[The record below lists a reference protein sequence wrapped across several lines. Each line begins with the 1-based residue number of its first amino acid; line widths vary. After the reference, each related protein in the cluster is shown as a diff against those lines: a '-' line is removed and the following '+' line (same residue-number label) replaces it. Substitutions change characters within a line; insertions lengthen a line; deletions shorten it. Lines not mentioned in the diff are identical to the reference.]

1 MMEQDIK
8 LHDITMIE
16 LMSST
21 ITRKERISIM
31 VILKNIIK
39 TKNSVSAN
47 YYPEG
52 NMNEDGF
59 MEMSIPDKKIIA
71 HKKAVEYSTAPAHV
85 MYALRDI
92 VDVDKDDFPEEIAV
106 LWY

>member
-1 MMEQDIK
+1 MEQDIK

-52 NMNEDGF
+52 NMNEEGF
-59 MEMSIPDKKIIA
+59 I
-71 HKKAVEYSTAPAHV
+71 
-85 MYALRDI
+85 
-92 VDVDKDDFPEEIAV
+92 
-106 LWY
+106 

>member
-1 MMEQDIK
+1 
-8 LHDITMIE
+8 
-16 LMSST
+16 
-21 ITRKERISIM
+21 
-31 VILKNIIK
+31 
-39 TKNSVSAN
+39 
-47 YYPEG
+47 
-52 NMNEDGF
+52 MNEEGF

>member
-1 MMEQDIK
+1 
-8 LHDITMIE
+8 
-16 LMSST
+16 
-21 ITRKERISIM
+21 M
-31 VILKNIIK
+31 VILKNMTK
-39 TKNSVSAN
+39 TKDNISAN

-52 NMNEDGF
+52 NMNEEGF
-59 MEMSIPDKKIIA
+59 MKMSILDKKIIA

>member
-1 MMEQDIK
+1 MEQDIK

-39 TKNSVSAN
+39 TKNTVSAN
-47 YYPEG
+47 NYHEG
-52 NMNEDGF
+52 NINQQRFIEMNL
-59 MEMSIPDKKIIA
+59 PYTKIIA